1 MKELSLQIR
10 KPEAGQFLQKIDWN
24 KQEIVDTVSEI
35 TKQYEGLI
43 YTEDQIQTA
52 KKDRAELNAMKKA
65 ISDRR
70 IEVKKAIL
78 SPYETFEKEVKEIV
92 ALIDK
97 PIAMIDKQTTEY
109 EDRVK
114 EDKRK
119 ELENHF
125 AENVGELAGTL
136 AFEMIFNPKW
146 LNKTY
151 SMKSCKE
158 DIDLEIRSTKNALKV
173 MESMVDDKYKPYAKD
188 YYFRNGRDMNLVLE
202 EVERMKAADQ
212 RAEEERLAREEASRS
227 VKAEPI
233 MDAEAKDAL
242 SGSEDAQ
249 DAIENPCEGKED
261 EETGSQI
268 AAEASE
274 ISEEPSESIAE
285 QEKAAV
291 EEHRPTDPFADA
303 DTDTKI
309 YKSSFT
315 IHGTKKEI
323 LSVKEFMLQNG
334 IRFGK
339 VER

>member
-35 TKQYEGLI
+35 AKQYEGLI

-125 AENVGELAGTL
+125 TENVDDLAGTL

-249 DAIENPCEGKED
+249 DAIGNPR
-261 EETGSQI
+261 
-268 AAEASE
+268 AEASE
-274 ISEEPSESIAE
+274 PSEDPSESIAE